1 MKSTIRVAIAA
12 IGLFTGAALAHP
24 SARTA
29 QQEIQAQM
37 EEMLSAANARDTDRY
52 MMSYAKSPEL
62 VFTFNDMTMVGWQT
76 FRDQQLK
83 WWDYGNAQGSYSKRQ
98 DAVIK
103 VLGKDLAV
111 TVQALVSHRPMPD
124 GTTRDTNL
132 SATSIWKKTSN
143 GWRILAAH
151 ESSSPPQ
158 VAPK

>member
-1 MKSTIRVAIAA
+1 MKSIIRGAIAV
-12 IGLFTGAALAHP
+12 IGLFVAAALAHP

-29 QQEIQAQM
+29 EQEIQAQM

-52 MMSYAKSPEL
+52 MISYAKSPEL
-62 VFTFNDMTMVGWQT
+62 LFTFNDTTMVGWQT

-83 WWDYGNAQGSYSKRQ
+83 WWDNGNAQGSYSKRA

-103 VLGKDLAV
+103 ILGKDLAV

-132 SATSIWKKTSN
+132 TATSIWKKTSN
-143 GWRILAAH
+143 GWRIFAAQ
-151 ESSSPPQ
+151 ESSSPGTGS
-158 VAPK
+158 